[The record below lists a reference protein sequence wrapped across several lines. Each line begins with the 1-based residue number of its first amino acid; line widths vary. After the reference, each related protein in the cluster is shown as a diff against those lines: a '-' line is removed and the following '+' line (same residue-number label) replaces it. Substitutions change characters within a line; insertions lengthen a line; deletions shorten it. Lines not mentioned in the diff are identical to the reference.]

1 MRKNHQARDE
11 KFTDVGF
18 GFKAAMW
25 PLIFPLVEREL
36 QSLVGICTFGP
47 TICVQGL
54 TKDVIL
60 DSKCTSVHYWFTE
73 IF

>member
-1 MRKNHQARDE
+1 MRKNHQASDG

-18 GFKAAMW
+18 GFRAAVW

-36 QSLVGICTFGP
+36 QSLAGICSFGP
-47 TICVQGL
+47 AICVQGL
-54 TKDVIL
+54 TKDVIP
-60 DSKCTSVHYWFTE
+60 DSKCPSVHCWLTE